1 MYDNF
6 NLQKQTQNFF
16 NYSKQY
22 DNAKDM
28 LIVYRYVMSLILSI
42 TLS

>member
-1 MYDNF
+1 MYDSF
-6 NLQKQTQNFF
+6 NLQKQTQNFL

-28 LIVYRYVMSLILSI
+28 LIVYRYVMSLILFI